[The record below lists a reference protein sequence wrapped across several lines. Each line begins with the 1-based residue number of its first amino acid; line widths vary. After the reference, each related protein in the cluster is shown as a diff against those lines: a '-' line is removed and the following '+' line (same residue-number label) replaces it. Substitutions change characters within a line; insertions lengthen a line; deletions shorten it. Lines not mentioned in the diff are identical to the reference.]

1 LKKQTSYGP
10 RLIRQN
16 STPWVQYALVGI
28 CAFGLSTLATI
39 LFKNWDTVNT
49 LIYESSLAKYE
60 TMTGERGP
68 TTYLIFHDD
77 FSALET
83 MANQHEGILGVEQHE
98 GSNVA
103 KMAFTSAKSPLIDE
117 VLQLASVSS
126 MINRN
131 VPMLCH

>member
-1 LKKQTSYGP
+1 MPEQS
-10 RLIRQN
+10 QQ
-16 STPWVQYALVGI
+16 STPWVQYSIVAL
-28 CAFGLSTLATI
+28 CAFGLSYLTTI
-39 LFKNWDTVNT
+39 LFTNWDTVNT

-68 TTYLIFHDD
+68 TTYLIFHDN
-77 FSALET
+77 FAALQN
-83 MANQHEGILGVEQHE
+83 MADNNEGILGVEQHE

-103 KMAFTSAKSPLIDE
+103 KMAFVSAKSTLIDD
-117 VLQLASVSS
+117 VRQLASVSS